1 MTPIPPA
8 ESRQD
13 RYAVRVIEEL
23 RRMSALLEEMCQS
36 LRGARDAFEAFG
48 AAAANAKSS
57 LDAYAKV
64 VPREPAAPGR
74 EVVRKVTETR
84 PDGRTVVNRV
94 REVRP

>member
-23 RRMSALLEEMCQS
+23 RRLSALMEEMLLE
-36 LRGARDAFEAFG
+36 LRGAKL
-48 AAAANAKSS
+48 AA
-57 LDAYAKV
+57 
-64 VPREPAAPGR
+64 PATPAPGR

>member
-1 MTPIPPA
+1 MTPIPSA
-8 ESRQD
+8 ETRQD

-23 RRMSALLEEMCQS
+23 RKMSVLLEEMLQE
-36 LRGARDAFEAFG
+36 LRGE
-48 AAAANAKSS
+48 K
-57 LDAYAKV
+57 
-64 VPREPAAPGR
+64 PAAPVTPAPAGR